1 MTRPCSS
8 AWTKWPVPGLLR
20 YAASCAGVGSCA
32 PEFGGLVRYLT
43 FLSVCPRPS
52 SFGLITLQLA
62 AFAAAARSVI
72 LRPGIE
78 PDGQSPEDFP
88 LPDLLSPPPESAIA
102 ATATTTAATSSPA
115 IP

>member
-32 PEFGGLVRYLT
+32 PEFGGLVLYLT

-52 SFGLITLQLA
+52 SFGLMTLQLA
-62 AFAAAARSVI
+62 TFAAAARSVI
-72 LRPGIE
+72 LRAGIE
-78 PDGQSPEDFP
+78 PEGQSLDAFPPPE
-88 LPDLLSPPPESAIA
+88 LLSPPEDSAIA
-102 ATATTTAATSSPA
+102 ATAMTTARTSTPATT
-115 IP
+115 

>member
-52 SFGLITLQLA
+52 SLGLITLQLA

-78 PDGQSPEDFP
+78 PDGQSPEAFP
-88 LPDLLSPPPESAIA
+88 PPELLSPPDDSAIA
-102 ATATTTAATSSPA
+102 APAMPTAATSTPA
-115 IP
+115 TT